1 MKDSLETIFASFRS
15 KSYWMANARAFRD
28 LGREEFE
35 MKIPDITFQRQE
47 SLVVLGARLAAN
59 GDSQVSFR
67 YSIQRAW
74 RHWIQQRAQNCQ
86 TRVLLNNCIARYISI
101 GLTLLLGVEGIPLS
115 QSLLKEV
122 QSFDRHCL
130 REMLGRRK
138 PASMGWCAF
147 RCRQHAVL
155 RG

>member
-1 MKDSLETIFASFRS
+1 MNYVLRKLVPSWIARGFGYSRDGLRVLVLIWADDFTFVAAGIEQLQKMLCEFQHFMMLHGVSLKKS

-59 GDSQVSFR
+59 GDSQVSLR

-74 RHWIQQRAQNCQ
+74 RHWFQR
-86 TRVLLNNCIARYISI
+86 RV
-101 GLTLLLGVEGIPLS
+101 
-115 QSLLKEV
+115 
-122 QSFDRHCL
+122 
-130 REMLGRRK
+130 
-138 PASMGWCAF
+138 
-147 RCRQHAVL
+147 
-155 RG
+155 